1 MRESI
6 LRDKLKEFQLFI
18 MENRYSRGL
27 VHDSKN
33 DEDRKK
39 GEAILKD
46 FFIGMVEG
54 KPITKAIEILEYIKE
69 HKWEKTKFKNGDN
82 EERFGVWQYGENFFK
97 WSDLVIDYLVD
108 SFEDVA
114 ENLGGSSLVTKEQNK
129 QPQQL
134 EQPQDDGVCPADS
147 DVLSVGG
154 VSPEDGKE
162 DGKQP
167 QQQEQPQKKR
177 GRSAKSFSD
186 CILAEDKDGLLAKL
200 HQVLDG
206 RKGRDVY
213 LVLNTLLYEG
223 VLLKYTYTQAKNEF
237 GDIGSDSLK
246 TKYSGSKD
254 DKVSCVS
261 AFDKGE
267 IEGVK
272 KIFSEFLK

>member
-1 MRESI
+1 MRETDK
-6 LRDKLKEFQLFI
+6 RDCLKGVQ
-18 MENRYSRGL
+18 
-27 VHDSKN
+27 
-33 DEDRKK
+33 
-39 GEAILKD
+39 
-46 FFIGMVEG
+46 
-54 KPITKAIEILEYIKE
+54 EYIKQNAKSKDKE
-69 HKWEKTKFKNGDN
+69 ALIQAIEKVLQQNYIFGSDVFEVLDYINANKGGILHRGYRDSKGMWHDDSYELELDIWTKG
-82 EERFGVWQYGENFFK
+82 YGCYDMV
-97 WSDLVIDYLVD
+97 SDAIYKLKKKYTYMQSRNV
-108 SFEDVA
+108 
-114 ENLGGSSLVTKEQNK
+114 GGSSSACGASPEC
-129 QPQQL
+129 
-134 EQPQDDGVCPADS
+134 VCLADS
-147 DVLSVGG
+147 DVPSVGG
-154 VSPEDGKE
+154 VSPDVTKE

-167 QQQEQPQKKR
+167 QQLEQPQKKR

-186 CILAEDKDGLLAKL
+186 CILVEDKDGLLAKL

-267 IEGVK
+267 VEGVK

>member
-1 MRESI
+1 MKESI

-69 HKWEKTKFKNGDN
+69 HKWEQTKFKNGDN

-154 VSPEDGKE
+154 VSPENGKVQS
-162 DGKQP
+162 KQP
-167 QQQEQPQKKR
+167 QQLEQPQKKR

>member
-69 HKWEKTKFKNGDN
+69 HKWEQTKFKNGDN

-108 SFEDVA
+108 SLEDMA
-114 ENLGGSSLVTKEQNK
+114 KKMGGSSLVTKEQSK

-134 EQPQDDGVCPADS
+134 GDFENKRKFAEHILIQDKLELLEELHDLLKGKIGKYVAMTIRAAVEVGVMSRPYFSEVKAEF
-147 DVLSVGG
+147 VEVGDKSG
-154 VSPEDGKE
+154 YNTYYNKVEAYDKNDFEHVKGK
-162 DGKQP
+162 
-167 QQQEQPQKKR
+167 
-177 GRSAKSFSD
+177 
-186 CILAEDKDGLLAKL
+186 
-200 HQVLDG
+200 
-206 RKGRDVY
+206 
-213 LVLNTLLYEG
+213 
-223 VLLKYTYTQAKNEF
+223 LLKYK
-237 GDIGSDSLK
+237 
-246 TKYSGSKD
+246 
-254 DKVSCVS
+254 KV
-261 AFDKGE
+261 E
-267 IEGVK
+267 N
-272 KIFSEFLK
+272 

>member
-1 MRESI
+1 MKESI

-18 MENRYSRGL
+18 MENKYSRGL

-82 EERFGVWQYGENFFK
+82 EERFGVWQYGENFFN

-108 SFEDVA
+108 SFEDMA

-147 DVLSVGG
+147 DVSSVCV
-154 VSPEDGKE
+154 VSPENGKVQS
-162 DGKQP
+162 KQP
-167 QQQEQPQKKR
+167 QQLELPQLTEKESFYFARAIEK
-177 GRSAKSFSD
+177 GLMKQTENGYKWLPEKAK
-186 CILAEDKDGLLAKL
+186 
-200 HQVLDG
+200 
-206 RKGRDVY
+206 
-213 LVLNTLLYEG
+213 
-223 VLLKYTYTQAKNEF
+223 
-237 GDIGSDSLK
+237 
-246 TKYSGSKD
+246 
-254 DKVSCVS
+254 KVSLMYFVS
-261 AFDKGE
+261 CIHRDLTKDE
-267 IEGVK
+267 IPYR
-272 KIFSEFLK
+272 KIERLFGYKRLDSVYQSFFRTNQKQSWKSSIDDLF

>member
-69 HKWEKTKFKNGDN
+69 HKWEQTKFKNGDN

-108 SFEDVA
+108 SFEDMA

-186 CILAEDKDGLLAKL
+186 CILVEDKDGLLAKL

>member
-1 MRESI
+1 MKESI

-69 HKWEKTKFKNGDN
+69 HKWKKTKFKNGDN

-186 CILAEDKDGLLAKL
+186 CILVEDKDGLLAKL

>member
-1 MRESI
+1 MKESI

-108 SFEDVA
+108 SFEDMA

-147 DVLSVGG
+147 DVSSVCV
-154 VSPEDGKE
+154 VSPENGKVQS
-162 DGKQP
+162 KQP
-167 QQQEQPQKKR
+167 QQLEQPQKKR

-186 CILAEDKDGLLAKL
+186 CILVEDKDGLLAKL

-246 TKYSGSKD
+246 SKYSGSKD

>member
-1 MRESI
+1 MKESI

-69 HKWEKTKFKNGDN
+69 HKWEQTKFKNGDN

-108 SFEDVA
+108 SLEDMA
-114 ENLGGSSLVTKEQNK
+114 KKMGGSSLVTKEQSK

-134 EQPQDDGVCPADS
+134 GDFENKRKFAEHILIQDKLELLEELHDLLKGKIGKYVAMTIRAAVEVGVMSRPFFSEVKAEF
-147 DVLSVGG
+147 VEVGDKSG
-154 VSPEDGKE
+154 YNIYYNKVEAYDKNDFEYVKGK
-162 DGKQP
+162 
-167 QQQEQPQKKR
+167 
-177 GRSAKSFSD
+177 
-186 CILAEDKDGLLAKL
+186 
-200 HQVLDG
+200 
-206 RKGRDVY
+206 
-213 LVLNTLLYEG
+213 
-223 VLLKYTYTQAKNEF
+223 LLKYK
-237 GDIGSDSLK
+237 
-246 TKYSGSKD
+246 
-254 DKVSCVS
+254 KV
-261 AFDKGE
+261 E
-267 IEGVK
+267 N
-272 KIFSEFLK
+272 

>member
-1 MRESI
+1 MKESI
-6 LRDKLKEFQLFI
+6 LRDKLKEFKLFI

-82 EERFGVWQYGENFFK
+82 EERFGVWQYGENFFV

>member
-1 MRESI
+1 MKESI

-69 HKWEKTKFKNGDN
+69 HKWEQTKFKNGDN

-108 SFEDVA
+108 SLEDMA
-114 ENLGGSSLVTKEQNK
+114 KKMGGSSLVTKEQSK

-134 EQPQDDGVCPADS
+134 GDFENKRKFAEHILIQDKLELLEELHDLLKGKIGKYVAMTIRAAVEVGVMSRPFFSEVKAEF
-147 DVLSVGG
+147 VEVGDKSG
-154 VSPEDGKE
+154 YNNYYNKVEAYDKNDFEYVKGK
-162 DGKQP
+162 
-167 QQQEQPQKKR
+167 
-177 GRSAKSFSD
+177 
-186 CILAEDKDGLLAKL
+186 
-200 HQVLDG
+200 
-206 RKGRDVY
+206 
-213 LVLNTLLYEG
+213 
-223 VLLKYTYTQAKNEF
+223 LLKYK
-237 GDIGSDSLK
+237 
-246 TKYSGSKD
+246 
-254 DKVSCVS
+254 KV
-261 AFDKGE
+261 E
-267 IEGVK
+267 N
-272 KIFSEFLK
+272 

>member
-1 MRESI
+1 MKESI

-108 SFEDVA
+108 SFEDMA

-147 DVLSVGG
+147 DVSSVCV

-186 CILAEDKDGLLAKL
+186 CILVEDKDGLLAKL

>member
-1 MRESI
+1 MKESI

-108 SFEDVA
+108 SLEDMA

>member
-69 HKWEKTKFKNGDN
+69 HKWEQTKFKNGDN

-108 SFEDVA
+108 SLEDMA
-114 ENLGGSSLVTKEQNK
+114 KKMGGSSLVTKEQSK

-134 EQPQDDGVCPADS
+134 GDFENKRKFAEHILIQDKLELLEELHDLLKGKIGKYVAMTIRAAVEVGVMSRPYFSEVKAEF
-147 DVLSVGG
+147 VEVGDKSG
-154 VSPEDGKE
+154 YNTYYNKVEAYDKNDFKYVKGK
-162 DGKQP
+162 
-167 QQQEQPQKKR
+167 
-177 GRSAKSFSD
+177 
-186 CILAEDKDGLLAKL
+186 
-200 HQVLDG
+200 
-206 RKGRDVY
+206 
-213 LVLNTLLYEG
+213 
-223 VLLKYTYTQAKNEF
+223 LLKYK
-237 GDIGSDSLK
+237 
-246 TKYSGSKD
+246 
-254 DKVSCVS
+254 KV
-261 AFDKGE
+261 E
-267 IEGVK
+267 N
-272 KIFSEFLK
+272 

>member
-1 MRESI
+1 MRETDKRGCLVDVQKYIKQNAKSKDEEALIQAIEKVLQQNYIFGSDVFEVLDYINANKGGI
-6 LRDKLKEFQLFI
+6 LHRGYRDSKGMWHDDSYELELDIWTKGYGCYDMVSDAIYKLKKKYTYMQ
-18 MENRYSRGL
+18 SRN
-27 VHDSKN
+27 V
-33 DEDRKK
+33 
-39 GEAILKD
+39 
-46 FFIGMVEG
+46 
-54 KPITKAIEILEYIKE
+54 
-69 HKWEKTKFKNGDN
+69 
-82 EERFGVWQYGENFFK
+82 
-97 WSDLVIDYLVD
+97 
-108 SFEDVA
+108 
-114 ENLGGSSLVTKEQNK
+114 GGSSSACGASPECVCHADSDVSSVCVVSPENGKVQSK

-134 EQPQDDGVCPADS
+134 
-147 DVLSVGG
+147 
-154 VSPEDGKE
+154 
-162 DGKQP
+162 
-167 QQQEQPQKKR
+167 EQPQKKR

-186 CILAEDKDGLLAKL
+186 CILVEDKDGLLAKL

>member
-1 MRESI
+1 MKESI

-200 HQVLDG
+200 HQVLNG

>member
-1 MRESI
+1 MKESI

-82 EERFGVWQYGENFFK
+82 EERFGVWQYGENFFE

-186 CILAEDKDGLLAKL
+186 CILVEDKDGLLAKL

>member
-1 MRESI
+1 MKESI

-147 DVLSVGG
+147 DVSSVCV
-154 VSPEDGKE
+154 VSPENGKVQS
-162 DGKQP
+162 KQP
-167 QQQEQPQKKR
+167 QQLEQPQKKR

-186 CILAEDKDGLLAKL
+186 CILVEDKDGLLAKL

>member
-1 MRESI
+1 MKESI

-69 HKWEKTKFKNGDN
+69 HKWEQTKFKNGDN

-147 DVLSVGG
+147 DVSSVCV
-154 VSPEDGKE
+154 VSPENGKVQS
-162 DGKQP
+162 KQP
-167 QQQEQPQKKR
+167 QQLEQPQKKR

>member
-1 MRESI
+1 MKESI

-69 HKWEKTKFKNGDN
+69 HKWKKTKFKNGDN
-82 EERFGVWQYGENFFK
+82 EERFGVWQYGENFFE

-108 SFEDVA
+108 SFEDMA

>member
-82 EERFGVWQYGENFFK
+82 EERFGAWQYGENFFK

-108 SFEDVA
+108 SFEDMA

-154 VSPEDGKE
+154 VSPENGKVQS
-162 DGKQP
+162 KQP
-167 QQQEQPQKKR
+167 QQLEQPQKKR

-186 CILAEDKDGLLAKL
+186 CILVEDKDGLLAKL

>member
-108 SFEDVA
+108 SFEDMA

-186 CILAEDKDGLLAKL
+186 CILVEDKDGLLAKL

>member
-1 MRESI
+1 MKESI

-147 DVLSVGG
+147 DTLSVGG

>member
-1 MRESI
+1 MKESI

-69 HKWEKTKFKNGDN
+69 HKWEQTKFKNGDN

-108 SFEDVA
+108 SFEDMA

-154 VSPEDGKE
+154 VSPENGKVQS
-162 DGKQP
+162 KQP
-167 QQQEQPQKKR
+167 QQLEQPQKKR

>member
-1 MRESI
+1 MKESI

-18 MENRYSRGL
+18 MENKYSRGL

-69 HKWEKTKFKNGDN
+69 HKWEQTKFKNGDN

-108 SFEDVA
+108 SFEDMA

-147 DVLSVGG
+147 DVLSVCV
-154 VSPEDGKE
+154 VSPENGKVQS
-162 DGKQP
+162 KQP
-167 QQQEQPQKKR
+167 QQLEQPQKKR

-186 CILAEDKDGLLAKL
+186 CILVEDKDGLLAKL

>member
-1 MRESI
+1 MKESI

-154 VSPEDGKE
+154 VSPENGKVQS
-162 DGKQP
+162 KQP

-186 CILAEDKDGLLAKL
+186 CILVEDKDGLLAKL

>member
-1 MRESI
+1 MKESI

-108 SFEDVA
+108 SFEDMA

-154 VSPEDGKE
+154 VSPEDVKE

>member
-1 MRESI
+1 MKESI

-69 HKWEKTKFKNGDN
+69 HKWEQTKFKNGDN

-154 VSPEDGKE
+154 VSPENGKVQS
-162 DGKQP
+162 KQP
-167 QQQEQPQKKR
+167 QQLEQPQKKR

-186 CILAEDKDGLLAKL
+186 CILVEDKDGLLAKL

>member
-1 MRESI
+1 MKESI

-108 SFEDVA
+108 SFEDMA

>member
-1 MRESI
+1 MKESI

-147 DVLSVGG
+147 DTLSVGG

-186 CILAEDKDGLLAKL
+186 CILVEDKDGLLAKL

>member
-69 HKWEKTKFKNGDN
+69 HKWEQTKFKNGDN

-108 SFEDVA
+108 SLEDMA
-114 ENLGGSSLVTKEQNK
+114 KKMGGSSLVTKEQSK

-134 EQPQDDGVCPADS
+134 GDFENKRKFAEHILIQDKLELLEELHDLLKGKIGKYVAMTIRAAVEVGVMSRPFFSEVKAEF
-147 DVLSVGG
+147 VEVGDKSG
-154 VSPEDGKE
+154 YNIYYNKVEAYDKNDFEYVKGK
-162 DGKQP
+162 
-167 QQQEQPQKKR
+167 
-177 GRSAKSFSD
+177 
-186 CILAEDKDGLLAKL
+186 
-200 HQVLDG
+200 
-206 RKGRDVY
+206 
-213 LVLNTLLYEG
+213 
-223 VLLKYTYTQAKNEF
+223 LLKYK
-237 GDIGSDSLK
+237 
-246 TKYSGSKD
+246 
-254 DKVSCVS
+254 KV
-261 AFDKGE
+261 E
-267 IEGVK
+267 N
-272 KIFSEFLK
+272 

>member
-1 MRESI
+1 MKESI

-69 HKWEKTKFKNGDN
+69 HKWEQTKFKNGDN

-108 SFEDVA
+108 SLEDMA
-114 ENLGGSSLVTKEQNK
+114 KKMGGSSLVTKEQSK

-134 EQPQDDGVCPADS
+134 GDFENKRKFAEHILIQDKLELLEELHDLLKGKIGKYVAMTIRAAVEVGVMSRPYFSEVKAEF
-147 DVLSVGG
+147 VEVGDKSG
-154 VSPEDGKE
+154 YNIYYNKVEAYDKNDFEYVKGK
-162 DGKQP
+162 
-167 QQQEQPQKKR
+167 
-177 GRSAKSFSD
+177 
-186 CILAEDKDGLLAKL
+186 
-200 HQVLDG
+200 
-206 RKGRDVY
+206 
-213 LVLNTLLYEG
+213 
-223 VLLKYTYTQAKNEF
+223 LLKYK
-237 GDIGSDSLK
+237 
-246 TKYSGSKD
+246 
-254 DKVSCVS
+254 KV
-261 AFDKGE
+261 E
-267 IEGVK
+267 N
-272 KIFSEFLK
+272 

>member
-1 MRESI
+1 MRETDK
-6 LRDKLKEFQLFI
+6 RDCL
-18 MENRYSRGL
+18 
-27 VHDSKN
+27 
-33 DEDRKK
+33 
-39 GEAILKD
+39 
-46 FFIGMVEG
+46 IGVQ
-54 KPITKAIEILEYIKE
+54 EYIKQNAKSKDKE
-69 HKWEKTKFKNGDN
+69 ALIQAIEKVLQQNYIFGSDVFEVLDYINANKGGILHRGYRDSKGMWHDDSYELELDIWTKGYGCYGMVSDAIYKLKKKYTYMQSRNVGD
-82 EERFGVWQYGENFFK
+82 
-97 WSDLVIDYLVD
+97 
-108 SFEDVA
+108 
-114 ENLGGSSLVTKEQNK
+114 SSSACGASPEC
-129 QPQQL
+129 
-134 EQPQDDGVCPADS
+134 VCPADS
-147 DVLSVGG
+147 DVTSVGG
-154 VSPEDGKE
+154 VSPNNGKE
-162 DGKQP
+162 QSKQP
-167 QQQEQPQKKR
+167 QQLEQPQKKR

-186 CILAEDKDGLLAKL
+186 CILVEDKDGLLAKL

-213 LVLNTLLYEG
+213 LVLNTLLHEG

>member
-1 MRESI
+1 MKESI

-97 WSDLVIDYLVD
+97 WYDLVIDYLVD
-108 SFEDVA
+108 SFEDMA

-186 CILAEDKDGLLAKL
+186 CILVEDKDGLLAKL

>member
-69 HKWEKTKFKNGDN
+69 HKWEQTKFKNGDN

-108 SFEDVA
+108 SLEDMA
-114 ENLGGSSLVTKEQNK
+114 KKMGGSSLVTKEQSK

-134 EQPQDDGVCPADS
+134 GDFENKRKFAEHILIQDKLELLEELHDLLKGKIGKYVAMTIRAAVEVGVMSRPYFSEVKAEF
-147 DVLSVGG
+147 VEVGDKSG
-154 VSPEDGKE
+154 YNTYYNKVEAYDKNDFEYVKGK
-162 DGKQP
+162 
-167 QQQEQPQKKR
+167 
-177 GRSAKSFSD
+177 
-186 CILAEDKDGLLAKL
+186 
-200 HQVLDG
+200 
-206 RKGRDVY
+206 
-213 LVLNTLLYEG
+213 
-223 VLLKYTYTQAKNEF
+223 LLKYK
-237 GDIGSDSLK
+237 
-246 TKYSGSKD
+246 
-254 DKVSCVS
+254 KV
-261 AFDKGE
+261 E
-267 IEGVK
+267 N
-272 KIFSEFLK
+272 